1 VSGDGSQNL
10 FRVEI
15 TPAAQR
21 DMRGL
26 PKDVVRRLDPHIRG
40 LSADAY
46 PANSIRLV
54 NEGGLRRMRI
64 GNYRVLYE
72 VDDAARVIRIARVK
86 HRKDAYR

>member
-1 VSGDGSQNL
+1 VSDDGGQSL

-15 TPAAQR
+15 APAAQR

-40 LSADAY
+40 LSADPY
-46 PANSIRLV
+46 PGNSIRLV
-54 NEGGLRRMRI
+54 NEGGLHRMRI

-72 VDDAARVIRIARVK
+72 VDEASRVVRIARVK
-86 HRKDAYR
+86 HWKDAYR